1 MQLKLSLLSGDLLLE
16 KNGVATTV
24 PIEIQSRPPPGVV
37 ASVESG
43 KKPDQETQPRTPNP
57 VTIPRNAPLI
67 ATNSIGMKLR
77 LIDAGE
83 FEMGSRV
90 SAAETKRRFKSKWKD
105 GFDGEHPVHRVR
117 ITKPFRIGV
126 TEVTQA
132 QWETVMG
139 TKPWV
144 AQGQL
149 KVGPDFPVSCIT
161 WKEAQDFCR
170 KLSTRE
176 GAQYRLPTEAEWEYS
191 CRAGTD
197 GLFSYG
203 EGSPDDHA
211 WYAKN
216 AYHIKQEYAHLVAT
230 KEPNPWGLF
239 DMHGNVCEWCQD
251 WFDIGYYGN
260 SPVDDPQGPAQG
272 EWRIFRGGGWSN
284 TQEHLRSAFRR
295 ASFPDLRRSYL
306 GFRIV
311 RELPDPAT
319 SQPKPPP
326 VVAAAGPPQGDLNV
340 CGSLST
346 DGPPVGMNPAAV
358 HFTSNA
364 NSRNGFQY
372 LIPGWKA
379 WSGNEWQFQM
389 SLGGSAGRGCFVIQP
404 VRFGHFTV
412 KIRQDGC
419 DVFMMRQWPD
429 PDMVAHASVKT
440 SAAGD
445 IFPLERGRA
454 YLVSSRIDELGDYVL
469 SIDGKPVL
477 KSLLPLVREYI
488 VDGRAMRGLPPG
500 PVRPMAF
507 SSASRFRGDGLHL
520 KWPPGSGGVV
530 VDYATEGTISASNV
544 HLTLTTPTS
553 ASPVAESLKKG
564 LVVWYRLDNVQGRTV
579 TDASGNNHNGA
590 ASGDLRPVPGISGGG
605 AAIDDETLI
614 TVGEVAAFDWNKPFT
629 LSGWIR
635 PEALDGTRYVFRKRN
650 DSAKGYTLMLR
661 RVTLAFGAASGIG
674 GNMLGMYADKGA
686 IMLRQWSHVAVVY
699 DGSGRK
705 LSVAMYVDGRQV
717 RYENTSGTLSASMT
731 VPDPLRIGRAFVGQ
745 LDDLRVYDRML
756 TNEEITFLAAPDR
769 N

>member
-1 MQLKLSLLSGDLLLE
+1 MKSVVKALSEFLKADTEARSESAPAEATTEEDLKQIDRACRKADRLVDEYKYEAAIDVLSNLPERLKTSRVRDLLLDAMDLKRQFDGLLAAVEEDLDSYEHPERLFRKARRLMQLRPNHRRAREIFDEVTGARSKLPLRIRRSWQKGQFYIIAGKTVHLSVLVGIFLGIAGAVTAGLWTAFVTVPTEDGLVQIEADPTLSVKVDGETFSTARLGKPLRFSAGTHTLIVEQDGREISTSSFAVIEGETLQLNLSLLAGELVLE
-16 KNGVATTV
+16 KNGVVTTV
-24 PIEIQSRPPPGVV
+24 PIEIQTRPPPGAV
-37 ASVESG
+37 ASVETPT
-43 KKPDQETQPRTPNP
+43 KPRQVTQPRPGT
-57 VTIPRNAPLI
+57 
-67 ATNSIGMKLR
+67 
-77 LIDAGE
+77 
-83 FEMGSRV
+83 
-90 SAAETKRRFKSKWKD
+90 SK
-105 GFDGEHPVHRVR
+105 
-117 ITKPFRIGV
+117 
-126 TEVTQA
+126 
-132 QWETVMG
+132 
-139 TKPWV
+139 
-144 AQGQL
+144 
-149 KVGPDFPVSCIT
+149 
-161 WKEAQDFCR
+161 
-170 KLSTRE
+170 
-176 GAQYRLPTEAEWEYS
+176 
-191 CRAGTD
+191 
-197 GLFSYG
+197 
-203 EGSPDDHA
+203 
-211 WYAKN
+211 
-216 AYHIKQEYAHLVAT
+216 
-230 KEPNPWGLF
+230 
-239 DMHGNVCEWCQD
+239 
-251 WFDIGYYGN
+251 
-260 SPVDDPQGPAQG
+260 
-272 EWRIFRGGGWSN
+272 
-284 TQEHLRSAFRR
+284 
-295 ASFPDLRRSYL
+295 
-306 GFRIV
+306 
-311 RELPDPAT
+311 
-319 SQPKPPP
+319 PKPPP
-326 VVAAAGPPQGDLNV
+326 IVAAADLPQGDLML
-340 CGSLST
+340 CGNLST
-346 DGPPVGMNPAAV
+346 DGPPVGMNPAAI

-364 NSRNGFQY
+364 NSRNGFQF
-372 LIPGWKA
+372 LIPGWRA
-379 WSGNEWQFQM
+379 WSANEWQFQM
-389 SLGGSAGRGCFVIQP
+389 TLGGSAGRGCFVIQP
-404 VRFGHFTV
+404 VRFGHLTV

-469 SIDGKPVL
+469 SIDGKTVL

-507 SSASRFRGDGLHL
+507 SSASRFKGDGLHL

-553 ASPVAESLKKG
+553 TSPVVESLKKG
-564 LVVWYRLDNVQGRTV
+564 LVVWYPLDNVRGRTV
-579 TDASGNNHNGA
+579 TDASGNDNNGA

-614 TVGEVAAFDWNKPFT
+614 TVGEVAAFDWNRPFT

-650 DSAKGYTLMLR
+650 ESAKGYTLMLR
-661 RVTLAFGAASGIG
+661 RVTLGFGAASGIG

-705 LSVAMYVDGRQV
+705 LSIAMYVDGRQV